1 MTTMRVFS
9 AARHHSTESISL
21 AQKEALERAVA
32 KVVALGAQVGVS
44 ADQMI
49 LLLQSG
55 FTVGELLDYLE
66 AGLRNA
72 DLRA

>member
-1 MTTMRVFS
+1 MTTMRLSS
-9 AARHHSTESISL
+9 AARHDSTESIPL

-32 KVVALGAQVGVS
+32 KVVALGTQVGVS

-55 FTVGELLDYLE
+55 FSVGELLDYLE

-72 DLRA
+72 GLTS